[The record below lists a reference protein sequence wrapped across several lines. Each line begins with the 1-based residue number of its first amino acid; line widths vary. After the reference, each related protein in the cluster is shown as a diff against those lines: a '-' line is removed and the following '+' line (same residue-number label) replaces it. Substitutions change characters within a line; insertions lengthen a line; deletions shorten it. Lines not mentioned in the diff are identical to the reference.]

1 MKRYLF
7 CAAIVIL
14 MFGCNNSN
22 KNEYASSE
30 SLNKIEGV
38 EAVEASDTIATPK
51 IIKTADM
58 RFRVK
63 DVQQT
68 KEQLSA
74 TIKAQGGTVAEFSI
88 NSTIQDT
95 DKVKYSSDSLK
106 EITSYRKEGL
116 LVAKVPSEK
125 LDEFTNTVAKMAI
138 FVDNQAMKMDDQS
151 IAYLANKLKAQNRV
165 EALKTIDQTA
175 KRKANNVETSLYIK
189 DDYVDRKIENIN
201 IDNRVKFST
210 ITLNFYQD
218 NTVKTLIVGNDN
230 LYDYRPGFF
239 QRLGLNLVDGWV
251 YFKEFILAISHLWM
265 LVVLGLVLFF
275 GIRYLMRKNKLKMEE
290 ATKNLINSQPPKV

>member
-7 CAAIVIL
+7 CVAIVIV
-14 MFGCNNSN
+14 MFGCNSE
-22 KNEYASSE
+22 KKDYASSE
-30 SLNKIEGV
+30 SLNKV
-38 EAVEASDTIATPK
+38 ETMDSAPVSADTITTPK

-68 KEQLSA
+68 KERLSA
-74 TIKAQGGTVAEFSI
+74 NIKAQGGTVAEFAI
-88 NSTIQDT
+88 NSVIQET
-95 DKVKYSSDSLK
+95 DKVKYTTDSLK

-116 LVAKVPSEK
+116 LIAKIPSEK
-125 LDEFTNTVAKMAI
+125 LDDFTNMVAQMAV

-151 IAYLANKLKAQNRV
+151 IAYLANKLKAQNRA
-165 EALKTIDQTA
+165 EALNTIDQTA
-175 KRKANNVETSLYIK
+175 KRKGNNVETSLYIK
-189 DDYVDRKIENIN
+189 DDYVDKKIENLN

-218 NTVKTLIVGNDN
+218 RTVKTLIVGNDN

-239 QRLGLNLVDGWV
+239 QRLGLNLIDGWV
-251 YFKEFILAISHLWM
+251 YFKELILALSYLWM
-265 LVVLGLVLFF
+265 FIGFGFGLFF
-275 GIRYLMRKNKLKMEE
+275 GIRYYLSSRKDLR
-290 ATKNLINSQPPKV
+290 

>member
-14 MFGCNNSN
+14 MFGCNSN

-30 SLNKIEGV
+30 SLNKIEG
-38 EAVEASDTIATPK
+38 VEASDTIATPK

-68 KEQLSA
+68 KEQLS
-74 TIKAQGGTVAEFSI
+74 TTVKAQGGTVAEFSI

-116 LVAKVPSEK
+116 LIAKIPSER

-138 FVDNQAMKMDDQS
+138 FVDNQAMKMDNQS

-165 EALKTIDQTA
+165 EALKTIDQTV

>member
-1 MKRYLF
+1 MKRYLI
-7 CAAIVIL
+7 CAAIAIV
-14 MFGCNNSN
+14 MFGCNSN
-22 KNEYASSE
+22 KGEYASSE
-30 SLNKIEGV
+30 SLNKV
-38 EAVEASDTIATPK
+38 EAMDSASTADTIATPK

-68 KEQLSA
+68 KEQLTS
-74 TIKAQGGTVAEFSI
+74 TIKAQGGTVAEFAI
-88 NSTIQDT
+88 NSTIQET
-95 DKVKYSSDSLK
+95 DKVKYTTDSLK
-106 EITSYRKEGL
+106 EITSYRKEGI

-125 LDEFTNTVAKMAI
+125 LDEFTNMVAKMAV

-151 IAYLANKLKAQNRV
+151 IAYLANKLKVQNRA

-189 DDYVDRKIENIN
+189 DDYIDKKIENMN

-239 QRLGLNLVDGWV
+239 QRLGLNLIDGWV

-265 LVVLGLVLFF
+265 LMGFGLAVFF
-275 GIRYLMRKNKLKMEE
+275 GIRYLMRKNKLKVAE
-290 ATKNLINSQPPKV
+290 ATKNLIHNQQPKA